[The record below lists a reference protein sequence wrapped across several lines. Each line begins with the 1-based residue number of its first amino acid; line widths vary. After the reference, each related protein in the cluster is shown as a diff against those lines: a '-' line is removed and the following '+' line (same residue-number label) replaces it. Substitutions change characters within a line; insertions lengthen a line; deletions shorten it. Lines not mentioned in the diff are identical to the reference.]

1 MLHRY
6 ALVGTFMLA
15 VPLVV
20 GCSPALSGE
29 GEGEED
35 LAETEQAVAST
46 NRMSLNRMSLNRMSL
61 NGLSAATLSPDGQ
74 SLTGTSLVST
84 DEGRELLRYIVRCAL
99 PPGEALTA
107 SYGGAVYHFQG
118 GIGLAPD
125 WLSSPLSPS
134 GQRWMTACLL
144 AHANGYGMEVPISLR
159 GFHPAL
165 QTSEEEV
172 DQFSVEEATYYGNIF
187 VTGSSNIVTTYQGDD
202 DDDDDGGGATTTY
215 DAGAAMY
222 ACAGTTLS
230 AQCGSSAETFRPQ
243 RSCGANSMCALQ
255 LVGKC
260 ADAPGPSP
268 HACKHRLW
276 GLNASCHGE
285 LSSNNGKW
293 PTGSPAH
300 VEAITVYLRPE
311 HWSQLYVGCS
321 SL

>member
-1 MLHRY
+1 
-6 ALVGTFMLA
+6 MLA

-20 GCSPALSGE
+20 GCSPALTGE

-35 LAETEQAVAST
+35 LAETEQAVEST

-74 SLTGTSLVST
+74 SLTGTSLLST
-84 DEGRELLRYIVRCAL
+84 QEGRELLRYIVRCAL
-99 PPGEALTA
+99 PPGEALKA
-107 SYGGAVYHFQG
+107 SYGGVTYQFQG
-118 GIGLAPD
+118 AIGLASD
-125 WLSSPLSPS
+125 WLSSPLSLS

-165 QTSEEEV
+165 QATEEEL
-172 DQFSVEEATYYGNIF
+172 DTFTVEEATYYGNIF
-187 VTGSSNIVTTYQGDD
+187 VTGGSSIVTTYQGDD
-202 DDDDDGGGATTTY
+202 EGGGATTTY
-215 DAGAAMY
+215 DASAAMY
-222 ACAGTTLS
+222 ACAGSTLS

-243 RSCGANSMCALQ
+243 RSCGTNSMCALQ

-260 ADAPGPSP
+260 ANAPAAKP
-268 HACKHRLW
+268 HACKYKVW
-276 GLNASCHGE
+276 GMNAYCYGA
-285 LSSNNGKW
+285 LSSNNGQW
-293 PTGSPAH
+293 PAGSQVHA
-300 VEAITVYLRPE
+300 EAITVYLRPE